1 MPAIRVR
8 WERLDAPGADAA
20 KLYRVKRTWHIQGN
34 VESIVEGMP
43 VRIAYHVGCGA
54 DWSTRIFSV
63 SVRSEAF
70 RRRLGLVVDTDLR
83 WSLLGEERPDLAGCT
98 DVDLF
103 PTPATNT
110 VPIRRLNLEV
120 GRSAEVLAA
129 WVRAPNLVVA
139 PLRQRYTRLAEDRYR
154 YESLG
159 SGFTAEIT
167 VDEHG
172 LITDYPGFWARA
184 PGSVP

>member
-1 MPAIRVR
+1 MPAVRVR
-8 WERLDAPGADAA
+8 WERLDAPGSDAA
-20 KLYRVKRTWHIQGN
+20 KLYQLKRTWHIQGN
-34 VESIVEGMP
+34 LESVAEGMP

-54 DWSTRIFSV
+54 DWSTWAFRV
-63 SVRSEAF
+63 SVRSGDS

-83 WSLLGEERPDLAGCT
+83 WSLLGQERPDLAGCT

-110 VPIRRLNLEV
+110 APIRRLGLEV
-120 GRSAEVLAA
+120 GASAEVLAA
-129 WVRAPNLVVA
+129 WVRAPELVVA
-139 PLRQRYTRLAEDRYR
+139 PLRQRYTRLAQDRYR

-172 LITDYPGFWARA
+172 LVIDYPGFWARA
-184 PGSVP
+184 P